1 MGITSKGSKE
11 VSNDVIVRL
20 AKACAHG
27 KCQLALVE
35 ELLKGPAYINQD
47 YWGMKAGNAGVG
59 YQSFKSLRKRLKEN
73 GFIVSVQ
80 TFKEARN
87 KPRKI
92 EMKFEINF
100 TSS

>member
-1 MGITSKGSKE
+1 M
-11 VSNDVIVRL
+11 SNDVIVRL

-35 ELLKGPAYINQD
+35 ELLVGPAYINQD
-47 YWGMKAGNAGVG
+47 YFGFKLGKAKVG
-59 YQSFKSLRKRLKEN
+59 YQSWKSLKKRLTHN
-73 GFIVSVQ
+73 GFIIKQQ
-80 TFKEARN
+80 TFKEAGN
-87 KPRKI
+87 QPRKI

>member
-1 MGITSKGSKE
+1 MTS
-11 VSNDVIVRL
+11 DIIHRL

-35 ELLKGPAYINQD
+35 ELLEGPAYTNQD
-47 YWGMKAGNAGVG
+47 YWGMKAGKAGVG

-80 TFKEARN
+80 TFKEAGH

-92 EMKFEINF
+92 EMKFEVNF
-100 TSS
+100 SSS